1 MENRRNLL
9 RLTGSMQQVM
19 NVRPVTYDEGRARGM
34 KAYEVKNGPLRFM
47 VTADKCMDIADVSF
61 LGHNISFLSKPGLMG
76 RNHYDT
82 NGAEAQRS
90 IMGGML
96 FTCGLENICAPC
108 RVDGKEYPMHGR
120 IRTTPA
126 EHVCA
131 DAGWEGDDSTGTMS

>member
-34 KAYEVKNGPLRFM
+34 KAYEVKNGPLRFT

-82 NGAEAQRS
+82 NGAEYYGRNVIYLRS
-90 IMGGML
+90 
-96 FTCGLENICAPC
+96 
-108 RVDGKEYPMHGR
+108 
-120 IRTTPA
+120 
-126 EHVCA
+126 
-131 DAGWEGDDSTGTMS
+131 